1 MKERTKKEI
10 RAWLVLLTMQIA
22 WIAPCVYNT
31 TTRVQAEQDE
41 MMEVTEDILRFDM
54 EKVEVEL
61 EEKETVMV
69 QQPSADGIR
78 YYDVPLSEELQLHLF
93 QECDGR
99 SIAPAIIL
107 AMIDQESDYDSN
119 KIGDNGESFGLMQI
133 QPRWHYETMEELGC
147 DNLLD
152 PYQNISVGVKIIA
165 DLIEKDS
172 DVYWVLM
179 AYNGGES
186 YANRRIKNG
195 NISEYALEVVERA
208 AELENQYAAN

>member
-10 RAWLVLLTMQIA
+10 RVWLVLLTMQIA
-22 WIAPCVYNT
+22 WIAPCALDSMP
-31 TTRVQAEQDE
+31 QEPIEDE
-41 MMEVTEDILRFDM
+41 WIEEYEDVLRFEM

-69 QQPSADGIR
+69 QQASADGIR

-99 SIAPAIIL
+99 NIAPAIIL
-107 AMIDQESDYDSN
+107 AMIDRESDYDSN

-179 AYNGGES
+179 SYNGGES

-208 AELENQYAAN
+208 GELENQYAAN